1 MAQQAGEGTASLE
14 KAIDVLEAVGA
25 SPHGIGHLDLAS
37 RLGLPKTTVYR
48 ILSTLVARGLVW
60 RDPFRR
66 VYCLGTRTIELAH
79 KAFAMP
85 DLVAAARLELRA
97 LRDQT
102 GETTYLATL
111 DGVDSVSLERFDG
124 VHKKRSTAVLG
135 VRKPI
140 YCTSQGKAMLAFLAP
155 AERDAIV
162 AQLALKPLT
171 AKTITDRRRLRAELR
186 ATAERGFAIDEE
198 EIVAGVRCVGAPIID
213 PEGQVRGAISIAG
226 PVYRMTRV
234 RAERLG
240 PEVAEAARRIG
251 AQLGASEPRAVAEPS
266 LPVTGVPANHGAFPR
281 WSARHRCL
289 FWGDAAGHALHRAAQ
304 GNDQVLAEVETPIS
318 ALALHRDGIL
328 VAHASGW
335 HVVDERGEARPRSGW
350 PGAALRALAV
360 RGDEL
365 WGVMHEGGGC
375 RVGMLAVAGEFL
387 EKWQVR
393 EQVATIAWD
402 ATGERLLGIAPQS
415 GSILVMQDGSRG
427 VKRLATMPQGS
438 GTLGGIALDARGGL
452 WTALADGWAVVR
464 FSAEGALTRV
474 VAVPVARPTDV
485 AFGGPGMDTLYV
497 TTAREGLTRETLMS
511 APLSGRLFEL
521 EVGAAGVVG
530 AAIAR

>member
-1 MAQQAGEGTASLE
+1 MAERGGEGTASLE

-124 VHKKRSTAVLG
+124 VHKTRSAAVLG

-140 YCTSQGKAMLAFLAP
+140 YCTSQGKAMLAFLETP
-155 AERDAIV
+155 ERDAIV
-162 AQLALKPLT
+162 AQLSLKPLT
-171 AKTITDRRRLRAELR
+171 EKTITDRRRLKAELK

-198 EIVAGVRCVGAPIID
+198 EIVMGVRCVGAPIID
-213 PEGQVRGAISIAG
+213 PEGKVRGAISIAG
-226 PVYRMTRV
+226 PAYRMTRV

-240 PEVAEAARRIG
+240 PEVAEAARRVG
-251 AQLGASEPRAVAEPS
+251 AQLGGSEPRAVAEPS
-266 LPVTGVPANHGAFPR
+266 AAVSGVPANRGAFPR

-289 FWGDAAGHALHRAAQ
+289 FWADAAGHALHRTAQ
-304 GNDQVLAEVETPIS
+304 GKDQVLAEVETPVA
-318 ALALHRDGIL
+318 ALALHRDGVL
-328 VAHASGW
+328 VAHAQGW
-335 HVVDERGEARPRSGW
+335 HVVNEKGESKPRSGW
-350 PGAALRALAV
+350 PGAGLRALAA
-360 RGDEL
+360 RGNEL
-365 WGVMHEGGGC
+365 WGVMQDGGGC
-375 RVGMLAVAGEFL
+375 HVGVLAVAGDFL
-387 EKWQVR
+387 GRWQVR
-393 EQVATIAWD
+393 EPVATIVWD
-402 ATGERLLGIAPQS
+402 AAGERLYGIAPQS
-415 GSILVMQDGSRG
+415 GSILVMHAESRG

-438 GTLGGIALDARGGL
+438 GMLGGIALDAKGGL

-464 FSAEGALTRV
+464 FSPDGALTRV
-474 VAVPVARPTDV
+474 VALPVARPTDL

-497 TTAREGLTRETLMS
+497 TSAREGLTRETLMS

-521 EVGAAGVVG
+521 EVGAAGIVG
-530 AAIAR
+530 AAIAQ

>member
-1 MAQQAGEGTASLE
+1 MAQQGGEGTASLE

-25 SPHGIGHLDLAS
+25 SPQGIGHLDLAS

-66 VYCLGTRTIELAH
+66 VYCLGSRTVELAH

-102 GETTYLATL
+102 GETTYLAAL

-124 VHKKRSTAVLG
+124 VHKKRSSAVLG

-140 YCTSQGKAMLAFLAP
+140 YCTSQGKAMLAFLDP
-155 AERDAIV
+155 VQRDAIV
-162 AQLALKPLT
+162 AQLTLKPLT
-171 AKTITDRRRLRAELR
+171 EKTITDRRALKAELR
-186 ATAERGFAIDEE
+186 VTAERGFAIDEE
-198 EIVAGVRCVGAPIID
+198 EIVMGTRCVGAPIID
-213 PEGQVRGAISIAG
+213 PEGKVRGAMSIAG
-226 PVYRMTRV
+226 PAFRMTRA

-240 PEVAEAARRIG
+240 PEVAEAARRVG
-251 AQLGASEPRAVAEPS
+251 AQLGATEARPVSEPTSAVE
-266 LPVTGVPANHGAFPR
+266 GVPANHGSMPR

-289 FWGDAAGHALHRAAQ
+289 FWADTLGLALHRAAQ
-304 GNDQVLAEVETPIS
+304 ARDQVLAEVETPIA
-318 ALALHRDGIL
+318 ALALHRDGVL
-328 VAHASGW
+328 VAHAKGW
-335 HVVDERGEARPRSGW
+335 HVVDEKGHSKPRSGW
-350 PGAALRALAV
+350 PGAGLRALAV

-365 WGVMHEGGGC
+365 WGVMEGSGGC
-375 RVGMLAVAGEFL
+375 SVGVLALAGDFL

-393 EQVATIAWD
+393 EPVETIAWD
-402 ATGERLLGIAPQS
+402 TSRERLYAIAPQS
-415 GSILVMQDGSRG
+415 GSILVLQPGSRV

-438 GTLGGIALDARGGL
+438 GSLGGIAIDANGGL

-464 FSAEGALTRV
+464 FSADGALTRV
-474 VAVPVARPTDV
+474 VALPVARPTDL
-485 AFGGPGMDTLYV
+485 AFGGAGMDTLYV
-497 TTAREGLTRETLMS
+497 TTSREGITRETLMS

-521 EVGAAGVVG
+521 DVGVVG
-530 AAIAR
+530 VAGNAIS